1 MLLSLTLTKKFFVV
15 ADVDVEV
22 ATVVEVATLL
32 LLGLNSLCLQLI
44 LFGGHYQVL
53 HGYWPMLLVI
63 FNV

>member
-32 LLGLNSLCLQLI
+32 LLGLNSLCL
-44 LFGGHYQVL
+44 
-53 HGYWPMLLVI
+53 
-63 FNV
+63 